1 MNPRIAVPLFTVIT
15 FSIGMAATGAVMA
28 PADVWP
34 NVLLSGFF
42 LIGIGLAGGFLVAVH
57 DLSNGRWLGG
67 ARRIA
72 CSFTRLV
79 LPGSIVLLTAL
90 ILGGSK
96 LYPAHDLHGFKGFW
110 LGRAFVIA
118 RASLYIGA
126 WLFIVQRLRNR
137 RGGALYVVVFSL
149 TIWLASVDWIMA
161 LEPHWVST
169 IFGVYHFAGLFTAG
183 LAAILIVAAHRGS
196 RDPRPRQDDVRHVD
210 VLDVH
215 LFQPGHADL
224 VRQSGRRDAVL
235 PPPRLRKLGRPLL
248 DHGPADVG
256 DPVPD
261 PSAGEDEAQSR
272 HRLAGRRGDPDRPLA
287 RSLRLDSPRVAS
299 PTGPDRL
306 GTGHRPGD
314 VCRGRLGGHAAGAG
328 AGAGGRARQR
338 LKRRVSRTETRMQNA
353 ECRMKN

>member
-15 FSIGMAATGAVMA
+15 FSIGMALTGAIVA

-42 LIGIGLAGGFLVAVH
+42 LVGIGLAGGFLIAVH

-90 ILGGSK
+90 TVGGST

-118 RASLYIGA
+118 RAFLYIGS
-126 WLFIVQRLRNR
+126 WLFIVNRLRNR

-183 LAAILIVAAHRGS
+183 LAAILIVAAHRGHEIHDLGKMMFAMS
-196 RDPRPRQDDVRHVD
+196 TFWMYIWFSQAMLIWYGNLAEETPYYLRRAFGNWG
-210 VLDVH
+210 VLFWITV
-215 LFQPGHADL
+215 LL
-224 VRQSGRRDAVL
+224 MWVL
-235 PPPRLRKLGRPLL
+235 PFLILL
-248 DHGPADVG
+248 PEKTKRNRAIASRIAVVILIAHWLDLYVSILPASHPQ
-256 DPVPD
+256 PVLT
-261 PSAGEDEAQSR
+261 GWE
-272 HRLAGRRGDPDRPLA
+272 LAIA
-287 RSLRLDSPRVAS
+287 
-299 PTGPDRL
+299 L
-306 GTGHRPGD
+306 GTFAAVGWAATRPEP
-314 VCRGRLGGHAAGAG
+314 VQVPAAVP
-328 AGAGGRARQR
+328 
-338 LKRRVSRTETRMQNA
+338 VSG
-353 ECRMKN
+353 